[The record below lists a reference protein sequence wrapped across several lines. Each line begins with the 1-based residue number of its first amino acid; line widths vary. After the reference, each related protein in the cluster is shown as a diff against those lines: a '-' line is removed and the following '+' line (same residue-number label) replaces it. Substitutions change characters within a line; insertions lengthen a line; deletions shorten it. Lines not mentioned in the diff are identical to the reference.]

1 MPKKTHTI
9 EIAYE
14 PSCAAMGE
22 ETCRWLIAAGIAK
35 PDDSIEPDAPAEPDE
50 PAEPEE
56 PAEPDEPTE
65 PDEPAEQ
72 EEPAGQDAPAEQDAP
87 AQTGETEKSGFICRR
102 FAALRKIAMDS
113 AIVFV
118 SDEAT
123 GNQNWKDYVR
133 AVAETTRLIPV
144 GGIENVNYNDKN
156 VLPKRIGEINFIR
169 PDAYVRENILDS
181 LFTDPAFYSLKNRL
195 LLRYNCWK
203 TSGSTS
209 ELLTDMREIRR
220 AARIMHGRLEEE
232 KDEHLRTQLQNI
244 LEYLSKSYQFAR
256 SVRKKN
262 AGKWLRRGV
271 LIASAAALMI
281 LFYKTVADFKRASL
295 ANLVSSISAQEI
307 EPGNFAV
314 QMAEALAN
322 PYVQPLSKKAAYTM
336 LLEEMDKVWTQTP
349 VGQNYKYDL
358 NDAALPAGTRYIWTG
373 DTGGRVLCW
382 DTYTGSPTV
391 KKDLSEA
398 GIALIAVTPDGETLA
413 AVDANGK
420 LFTCSAGTWT
430 DTGLVSGVS
439 VATAEMKLAG
449 DAILIYD
456 GSKAEIYRGGVR
468 ETPDL
473 GVKDAEILAADLNSE
488 GRLTAAGSADGVF
501 FIAVWAPGSAA
512 DVKKYPEI
520 TASAYNDADVLGSVA
535 AVTDADGQLW
545 KIENGAAR
553 RTGLVL
559 PKAIEIK
566 LVNGSTLVY
575 HERDLGT
582 GIYDLDE
589 DFDYGGVLA
598 GFSGITQLWATEEF
612 IAAKTGFMITSAP
625 IADVLRV
632 TDAAA
637 AEPRAV
643 YDAKRCAPD
652 KECLVKSAEITEN
665 GVIVLKI
672 TEPDTG
678 EEIDTILDPTLTLFN
693 NAGHISPED
702 AAILPE
708 RYNRYETELFLAD
721 GTPTVVG
728 LRFEPA
734 NELNDSDGCTL
745 IVGCADGTFAEIWVD
760 AENGL
765 AMPTRIHKI
774 PSRCAVKAVIE
785 TEDGYLI
792 EDAAGRR
799 WQCSSCVNMVTEKGY
814 LAAIKA
820 KLHSGVTISMKE
832 AVSKELW
839 RKLDLKVYPGGDGKE
854 WK

>member
-1 MPKKTHTI
+1 MLSKTQTI

-14 PSCAAMGE
+14 PSCAALGE
-22 ETCRWLIAAGIAK
+22 ETCRWLVAAGIAK
-35 PDDSIEPDAPAEPDE
+35 PD
-50 PAEPEE
+50 
-56 PAEPDEPTE
+56 EPDEPTE
-65 PDEPAEQ
+65 PD
-72 EEPAGQDAPAEQDAP
+72 APAEQDETDEPDETDVPDEP
-87 AQTGETEKSGFICRR
+87 AESCFICRR

-133 AVAETTRLIPV
+133 AVDQTTRLIPV
-144 GGIENVNYNDKN
+144 GGIENVNYNDEN

-169 PDAYVRENILDS
+169 PDAYGRETILDS

-203 TSGSTS
+203 TSGSTA

-220 AARIMHGRLEEE
+220 AARMMHGRLEEE

-295 ANLVSSISAQEI
+295 ANLVSSVSAQEI

-322 PYVQPLSKKAAYTM
+322 PYVLANSKKAAYTM

-439 VATAEMKLAG
+439 VATAEMKLTG
-449 DAILIYD
+449 DTILIYD
-456 GSKAEIYRGGVR
+456 SSKAEIYRGGVC

-473 GVKDAEILAADLNSE
+473 GMKDTEILAADLNSE
-488 GRLTAAGSADGVF
+488 GHLTVTGSADGVF

-512 DVKKYPEI
+512 AVKRYPDI
-520 TASAYNDADVLGSVA
+520 ATVPRTVADVLGGIA
-535 AVTDADGQLW
+535 AVTDAEGQVW
-545 KIENGAAR
+545 KIENGTAR

-632 TDAAA
+632 TDAADT
-637 AEPRAV
+637 EPRAV

-708 RYNRYETELFLAD
+708 GYNRYETELFLAD
-721 GTPTVVG
+721 GAPAVVG

-734 NELNDSDGCTL
+734 NELNDTDGCTL

-774 PSRCAVKAVIE
+774 PSRCAVKAVVE
-785 TEDGYLI
+785 TGNGYLI

-799 WQCSSCVNMVTEKGY
+799 WQCSSGANMITKKGY

-839 RKLDLKVYPGGDGKE
+839 RELDLKTYPGGDGKE